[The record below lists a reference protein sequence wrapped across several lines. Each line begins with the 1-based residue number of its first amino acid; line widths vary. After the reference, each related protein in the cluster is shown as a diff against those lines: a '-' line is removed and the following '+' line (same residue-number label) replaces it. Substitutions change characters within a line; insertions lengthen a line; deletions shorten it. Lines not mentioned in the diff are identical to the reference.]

1 MLIILPFLPVS
12 VNQSYRSCK
21 NRVYKS
27 KQLCDFEKRIDDFF
41 KTFENIEFLKGN
53 LKVDIVFELKS
64 CRKRDL
70 DNLLKSLFDS
80 LEGRI
85 FENDNQIYE
94 IKCRKLHNCTQDNTI
109 INIFEI

>member
-1 MLIILPFLPVS
+1 MLIIFPFLPVS

-27 KQLCDFEKRIDDFF
+27 KTLVDFEKKVDNFF
-41 KTFENIEFLKGN
+41 KTFGNVEFLSGN

-70 DNLLKSLFDS
+70 DNLLKSLFDN

-94 IKCRKLHNCTQDNTI
+94 IQCKKLHNCTQDCTI

>member
-1 MLIILPFLPVS
+1 

-27 KQLCDFEKRIDDFF
+27 KILVDFEKKIDNFF
-41 KTFENIEFLKGN
+41 KTFENVEFLSGN

-70 DNLLKSLFDS
+70 DNLLKSLFGS

-94 IKCRKLHNCTQDNTI
+94 IQCKKRHYCTQDSTI